1 MKMHIQT
8 VSALLL
14 VLVALLIPLHAY
26 AVEEV
31 DTVEALPET
40 VMEEVVE
47 PQPDLTPDSTT
58 EVSYQERLEDIQ
70 VLLMYLCGMAIF
82 WTFIGCGKL
91 LYRFFN
97 MFF

>member
-1 MKMHIQT
+1 MKVQIQT
-8 VSALLL
+8 MLGLLF
-14 VLVALLIPLHAY
+14 VLVALLMPLHAY
-26 AVEEV
+26 AVEDV
-31 DTVEALPET
+31 DTVEPLPATTTEQM
-40 VMEEVVE
+40 VDPE
-47 PQPDLTPDSTT
+47 PDPIPDVTA

-82 WTFIGCGKL
+82 WTFVGCGKL

>member
-1 MKMHIQT
+1 MKVQIQT
-8 VSALLL
+8 MLGLLF
-14 VLVALLIPLHAY
+14 VLVALLMPLHAY
-26 AVEEV
+26 AVEDV
-31 DTVEALPET
+31 DA
-40 VMEEVVE
+40 VE
-47 PQPDLTPDSTT
+47 PLPATTTEQMADPEPDPIPDVTA

-82 WTFIGCGKL
+82 WTFVGCGKL

>member
-1 MKMHIQT
+1 MKVQIQT
-8 VSALLL
+8 MLGLLFVLAALLM
-14 VLVALLIPLHAY
+14 PLHAY
-26 AVEEV
+26 AVEDV
-31 DTVEALPET
+31 DTVEPLPET
-40 VMEEVVE
+40 TTEQMVDPE
-47 PQPDLTPDSTT
+47 PDPIPDVTA

-82 WTFIGCGKL
+82 WTFVGCGKL